1 MLLNANK
8 AGTSLASASAAG
20 LLRTLSNNTS
30 QYLRGDGSWQNLQ
43 NNATTT
49 SAGYALDA
57 RMGKTLQTGI
67 DSKSSV
73 TTEHYTYKIPTAIS
87 ANSFYTATIPF
98 TPPTGYIARGV
109 VWLTKSGAGNGYL
122 LVSAFSAGGGG
133 GNNAQITFYNAGSAI
148 AANAITINTDV
159 LFIK

>member
-1 MLLNANK
+1 M
-8 AGTSLASASAAG
+8 
-20 LLRTLSNNTS
+20 
-30 QYLRGDGSWQNLQ
+30 Q

-73 TTEHYTYKIPTAIS
+73 TAEHYTYKIPTAIS
-87 ANSFYTATIPF
+87 ANSFYTAIIPF
-98 TPPTGYIARGV
+98 TPPTGYSARGV

-133 GNNAQITFYNAGSAI
+133 GNNVQITFYNAGLAI